1 MNIKSPLEKNEY
13 SKIVK
18 SGALLFTAGVV
29 ALMGIITSEIFYPTG
44 YSTSIH
50 EISDLGS
57 TRPPNSIIHQP
68 SATIFNSV
76 MIITGI
82 LISIASWFIHSFYS
96 KFTASVPLGLFGFG
110 ILGVGIFPGNVEF
123 YHGLF
128 SMITFISGG
137 IAAITS
143 FLILET
149 PFKYISIFLGVLS
162 LILFFTAGSF
172 IPILGMGGTERWVVY
187 PLVLWITGFGGY
199 LMGAASNFQI
209 NGE

>member
-1 MNIKSPLEKNEY
+1 M
-13 SKIVK
+13 
-18 SGALLFTAGVV
+18 AGVI
-29 ALMGIITSEIFYPTG
+29 ALMGIITSEIFYPPG
-44 YSTSIH
+44 YSTSLH

-68 SATIFNSV
+68 AATIFNST

-82 LISIASWFIHSFYS
+82 LISIATWFVHSFYH
-96 KFTASVPLGLFGFG
+96 KLTASIPMGLFGLG

-143 FLILET
+143 FRIIET
-149 PFKYISIFLGVLS
+149 PFKYISIFLGILS
-162 LILFFTAGSF
+162 LVLFFTAGSF

-199 LMGAASNFQI
+199 LLGAGSNFHI
-209 NGE
+209 KSE